1 MVKVKKNKCENWLY
15 DDIKM
20 YIYISLYLQICS
32 LFYNHK
38 RKVYYENFKYVTVT

>member
-20 YIYISLYLQICS
+20 YIYIFIFADLLII
-32 LFYNHK
+32 L
-38 RKVYYENFKYVTVT
+38 